1 MNTIRYADQTPPVLL
16 IVFNRPELTARM
28 LDRIKT
34 ACPKDLYIACD
45 GPRPGRQD
53 DQEKI
58 RRIHAMIEAIDWCEN
73 VKTQFQPINL
83 GCGRGE
89 STAMSWFLN
98 DAGEGIILEDDTL
111 PDISFFKFCG
121 EMLDR
126 YRETSNVMQ
135 ISGYN
140 YLSGRYETDSDYVF
154 SQCGFSWGWATWKR
168 AWNYYDFTMKSWPE
182 FKELG
187 YHRVFPFTPE
197 SCAIIESAYK
207 GQVDTWDYQWNF
219 LRAANSG
226 LSVVPMFSLVE
237 NIGFGMD
244 GAHNVSK
251 AGGKTFMAPVRS
263 MSFPLKHPKFLHA
276 DNYYDR
282 LLVRTVEGGG
292 LRARIMRGGS
302 ALLNRYRWVKA
313 ILEWFSVAR
322 A

>member
-1 MNTIRYADQTPPVLL
+1 MSTNRYSDQTPPVLL
-16 IVFNRPELTARM
+16 IVFNRPELTIRM
-28 LDRIKT
+28 LDRIKA
-34 ACPKDLYIACD
+34 ACPKNLYIACD

-58 RRIHAMIEAIDWCEN
+58 RRIRALIDAIDWCEN
-73 VKTQFQPINL
+73 VKTLFQPANL

-111 PDISFFKFCG
+111 PDISFFRFCG

-126 YRETSNVMQ
+126 YRETTNVMQ

-140 YLSGRYETDSDYVF
+140 YLSGRYETDTDYLF

-168 AWNYYDFTMKSWPE
+168 AWNIYDYTMKSWPE
-182 FKELG
+182 FKKLG
-187 YHRVFPFTPE
+187 YHRVFPFTP
-197 SCAIIESAYK
+197 SSILTLDSAHR
-207 GQVDTWDYQWNF
+207 GEIDTWDYQWNF

-226 LSVVPMFSLVE
+226 LSVVPKFSLVE

-251 AGGKTFMAPVRS
+251 VAGAPFKALVRS
-263 MSFPLKHPKFLHA
+263 MSFPVKHPQFLFA
-276 DNYYDR
+276 DKYYDQMLTEVAER
-282 LLVRTVEGGG
+282 CG
-292 LRARIMRGGS
+292 LRTRIKRFVS
-302 ALLNRYRWVKA
+302 ALAHRFVGDQ
-313 ILEWFSVAR
+313 
-322 A
+322 